1 MKKQNGITLI
11 ALVITIIILIILA
24 GVAINLGLGENGLV
38 NRAKVARDET
48 TKQTATEKMN
58 LKITSKQMD
67 TYAKEQRMP
76 TLKELSLELKN
87 DDEIAYV
94 TEESKVASTIYEV
107 GDNPTTIY
115 TKLNDYP
122 YEFEINSSL
131 QLASIDGVKTS
142 NTTNVSYDEN
152 IYDNWTTWLKLAG
165 IENPNTYNG
174 KDILSDSSLMEK
186 VMNNEKALSYLAKS
200 RYFLLPAVYNS
211 TTAFDKLM
219 TSTKLV
225 TVPTITSDKNDV
237 IYDGMNDNII
247 GENGVTLKYYNAF
260 DGKNNTY
267 TSSRNNSG
275 NEIGSWI
282 GYDFK
287 TQVNVFKVTGKIRMK
302 AYKIQYSDDLTTW
315 NDALEKSSLA
325 SAYGDTFSE
334 VITKNE
340 GSHRYWRLYIS
351 GGQPYSNW
359 SAIVYSL
366 QFYGAK

>member
-165 IENPNTYNG
+165 IEDPTTYNG
-174 KDILSDSSLMEK
+174 KDILSDSSLMEN

-200 RYFLLPAVYNS
+200 KYFLFPAVYNS

-219 TSTKLV
+219 ASTKLV
-225 TVPTITSDKNDV
+225 TVPTLTEDSS
-237 IYDGMNDNII
+237 NII
-247 GENGVTLKYYNAF
+247 RDGFGEGEGSSSVLNGAF
-260 DGKNNTY
+260 DNDGTTYISTVGIAGDNN
-267 TSSRNNSG
+267 
-275 NEIGSWI
+275 IGSWI
-282 GYDFK
+282 GYDFE
-287 TQVNVFKVTGKIRMK
+287 TPVNVFKATGKVRMK
-302 AYKIQYSDDLTTW
+302 SYKIQYSDDLTTW
-315 NDALEKSSLA
+315 KDALEKSLPGTNA
-325 SAYGDTFSE
+325 GDEFSE
-334 VITKNE
+334 IITKNV
-340 GSHRYWRLYIS
+340 GAHRYWRLFVN
-351 GGQPYSNW
+351 GGQLYSNYGAVVW
-359 SAIVYSL
+359 SL
-366 QFYGAK
+366 QFYGIK

>member
-58 LKITSKQMD
+58 LKITSKQID

-165 IENPNTYNG
+165 IEDPTTYNG
-174 KDILSDSSLMEK
+174 KDILSDSSLMEN

-200 RYFLLPAVYNS
+200 RYFLFPAVYNS
-211 TTAFDKLM
+211 TTAFDKLIS
-219 TSTKLV
+219 STKLV
-225 TVPTITSDKNDV
+225 TVPTITSDENNNI
-237 IYDGMNDNII
+237 IYDGFYEDIMGDSAPM
-247 GENGVTLKYYNAF
+247 KYYYVF
-260 DGKNNTY
+260 DNDENTFSAAIK
-267 TSSRNNSG
+267 TG
-275 NEIGSWI
+275 DGAIGSWI

-287 TQVNVFKVTGKIRMK
+287 EPVNVLKVTGKIRMK
-302 AYKIQYSDDLTTW
+302 SYKIQYSDDLTTW
-315 NDALEKSSLA
+315 NDAIEKTLPNNNE
-325 SAYGDTFSE
+325 GDIFSE
-334 VITKNE
+334 IMLNNL
-340 GSHRYWRLYIS
+340 GPHRYWRLYIN
-351 GGQPYSNW
+351 GGQQWNVW
-359 SAIVYSL
+359 GALVWSL
-366 QFYGAK
+366 QFYGIK

>member
-67 TYAKEQRMP
+67 TYAKERRMP

-174 KDILSDSSLMEK
+174 KDILSDSALMEN
-186 VMNNEKALSYLAKS
+186 VMNNEKALRYLAKS
-200 RYFLLPAVYNS
+200 KYFLLPAVYNS
-211 TTAFDKLM
+211 ATAYNKLM

-225 TVPTITSDKNDV
+225 TVPTITEENNRV
-237 IYDGMNDNII
+237 IYDGMYEEVMGESGIVKNYHAFDDNEDTYAGSVNN
-247 GENGVTLKYYNAF
+247 GENN
-260 DGKNNTY
+260 
-267 TSSRNNSG
+267 
-275 NEIGSWI
+275 IGAWI
-282 GYDFK
+282 GYDFEMP
-287 TQVNVFKVTGKIRMK
+287 VNVFKVTGKIRMK
-302 AYKIQYSDDLTTW
+302 SYKIQYSDDLTTW
-315 NDALEKSSLA
+315 NDALEKSLPGTGT
-325 SAYGDTFSE
+325 GDEFSE
-334 VITKNE
+334 TITKNV
-340 GSHRYWRLYIS
+340 GIHRYWRLYVS
-351 GGQPYSNW
+351 GGQQYSNW
-359 SAIVYSL
+359 GAIVWSL
-366 QFYGAK
+366 QFYGVK